1 MFSILIGAALVIMAG
16 GTFWYFLPN
25 KGQVNPLVEN
35 SDVGSMVMIGIM
47 AAFSLGL
54 AIMIGGFL

>member
-1 MFSILIGAALVIMAG
+1 MISILIGAALVVIAC
-16 GTFWYFLPN
+16 GTFWYFLPT